1 MKSTLLLFF
10 IGLSSLSFA
19 QQPDSCQCSRN
30 LTALT
35 QVAQKRYAGF
45 EDKVN
50 TRTKNGYDSM
60 LRKLQQRAYTATG
73 WKCSI
78 LLEEYVSFFKDKHFF
93 INTATPS
100 DRFKAVVAAES
111 MDLVEN
117 KLSNQ
122 ERSLPIEGIW
132 HDLDGHYQVAIYK
145 SGKAGQLTGAVLKTD
160 VDKWRRGVVKFKLS
174 PHGKGAYT
182 ATYYG
187 RDFKPSVYSAS
198 LIGDLLKFSQ
208 WGGSWFRSKP
218 RFTSN
223 DVLTRLQQQLSL
235 PNLTFQVI
243 ENDFCYLKIN
253 SFSIPDN
260 AFDQVLRQNRDVL
273 SRRPFMILD
282 LRGNAGGSGSLDTF
296 GEFLRLAYTQ
306 PIISSGITVK
316 VSPEMLAENMA
327 QLESFEAGYATFIP
341 PANRTK
347 EDILAYYQSEV
358 RDAERNMGKLVSSP
372 GYTYRR
378 DSVLESPLHI
388 AVLLDDRCASTTEAL
403 IDLAKQSKKVTLFGT
418 HSMGVMDYG
427 GIRSFVLPCGE
438 YSGYVA
444 PVRTDWALHGKID
457 NVGFLAD
464 VSIPPSEV
472 DWVEFV
478 MKYYSSQ
485 KLK

>member
-1 MKSTLLLFF
+1 MKSTLLLFLV
-10 IGLSSLSFA
+10 GLSSLSVA

-50 TRTKNGYDSM
+50 ERSKVVYNSM
-60 LRKLQQRAYTATG
+60 LHKLQQKAYTATD
-73 WKCSI
+73 WKCSTI
-78 LLEEYVSFFKDKHFF
+78 LEEYVSFFKDKHFF
-93 INTATPS
+93 INTGASS
-100 DRFKAVVAAES
+100 DRYKAVVTPEN
-111 MDLVEN
+111 MDSIEKKLWN
-117 KLSNQ
+117 K
-122 ERSLPIEGIW
+122 EPSLPIEGIW
-132 HDLDGHYQVAIYK
+132 HDLDGHYQVAIYR
-145 SGKAGQLTGAVLKTD
+145 SGPAGQLAGTVLKTD
-160 VDKWRRGVVKFKLS
+160 VDKWRRGIIKFKLR
-174 PHGKGAYT
+174 PDGKGAYR

-198 LIGDLLKFSQ
+198 IAGDVLKFSQ
-208 WGGSWFRSKP
+208 WGGSWFRSQP

-223 DVLTRLQQQLSL
+223 DVSTRLQQQLSL
-235 PNLTFQVI
+235 PNLTFQAI
-243 ENDFCYLKIN
+243 DKDFSYLKIS

-260 AFDQVLRQNRDVL
+260 AFDQVLKQNWEII
-273 SRRPFMILD
+273 SRRSFMILD

-316 VSPEMLAENMA
+316 VSPEMLAENTA

-347 EDILAYYQSEV
+347 EDILAYYKSEV
-358 RDAERNMGKLVSSP
+358 RDAESNMGKLVSSP

-378 DSVLESPLHI
+378 DSILDSPLHI
-388 AVLLDDRCASTTEAL
+388 AVLIDDRCASTTETL

-427 GIRSFVLPCGE
+427 GIRPFALPCGG

-457 NVGFLAD
+457 NVGFIAD
-464 VSIPPSEV
+464 VLIPPSAV